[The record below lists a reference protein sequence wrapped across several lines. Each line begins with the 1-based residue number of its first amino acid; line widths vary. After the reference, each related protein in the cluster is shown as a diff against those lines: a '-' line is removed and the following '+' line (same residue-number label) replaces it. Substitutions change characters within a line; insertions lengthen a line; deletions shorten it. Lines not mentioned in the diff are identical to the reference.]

1 MIKYGLAG
9 LFVFLGGFAVMVLEI
24 VGARLLAKDFGSS
37 FYVWTSQ
44 IGVIL
49 VALSMGYFFGGILAD
64 KLKNFPVRVSRIARG
79 IPIGSDLEFA
89 DMNTLSRAMEGRMKV
104 Q

>member
-1 MIKYGLAG
+1 MRSAIATILV
-9 LFVFLGGFAVMVLEI
+9 LMGGFIIMVLEI
-24 VGARLLAKDFGSS
+24 VGARYLAKDFGSS

-49 VALSMGYFFGGILAD
+49 IALAAGYYVGGALAD
-64 KLKNFPVRVSRIARG
+64 FQDRISFLAWFLIPAGALTALIPQFSDAVVNAIISRH
-79 IPIGSDLEFA
+79 PPE
-89 DMNTLSRAMEGRMKV
+89 